1 MPRAVQRA
9 TAADVPYSMSSGCAT
24 TQSTRWKD
32 SSGRA
37 GNVMSAILAC
47 FMASAPPNA
56 DLGAP
61 LLDDV
66 DSALGGDLVGPVPQ
80 AQVELRRGAGEHPV
94 GPSGVAGGGDDRPV
108 ADPHRPAVTRVGG
121 ADQHGVRLGRV

>member
-37 GNVMSAILAC
+37 GIVMSAILPRWGPAVRRLDVPLSL
-47 FMASAPPNA
+47 AIGPRARGEGEE
-56 DLGAP
+56 DLEAG
-61 LLDDV
+61 D
-66 DSALGGDLVGPVPQ
+66 GGGVPQ
-80 AQVELRRGAGEHPV
+80 LA
-94 GPSGVAGGGDDRPV
+94 
-108 ADPHRPAVTRVGG
+108 
-121 ADQHGVRLGRV
+121 GRVDHTAVSISVAATHAGTTRGE